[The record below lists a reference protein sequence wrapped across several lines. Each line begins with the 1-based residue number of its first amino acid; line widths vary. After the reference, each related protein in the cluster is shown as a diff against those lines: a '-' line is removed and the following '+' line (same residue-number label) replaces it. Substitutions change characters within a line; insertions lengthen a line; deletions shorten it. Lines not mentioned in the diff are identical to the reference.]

1 MISSSW
7 YLEKLNFNFNYSIIR
22 YNYSINRYNYDLNS
36 IDDTT
41 IRLTSTPNMTFIW
54 AVIVDILTFKVTIRY
69 NHLLNSNDYKT
80 FILASTLATVIL
92 DNY

>member
-1 MISSSW
+1 MYSSW

-22 YNYSINRYNYDLNS
+22 YNYSINRYNYEINS

-41 IRLTSTPNMTFIW
+41 IILTSTPIMTFISN
-54 AVIVDILTFKVTIRY
+54 AIAYILTFKLTIRY
-69 NHLLNSNDYKT
+69 NYYLNSNG
-80 FILASTLATVIL
+80 STTTRLNSNVIEVQL